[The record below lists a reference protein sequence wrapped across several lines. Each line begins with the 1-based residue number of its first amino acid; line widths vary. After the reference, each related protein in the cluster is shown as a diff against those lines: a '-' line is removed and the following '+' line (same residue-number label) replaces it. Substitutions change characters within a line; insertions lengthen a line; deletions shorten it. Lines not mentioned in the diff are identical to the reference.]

1 MQMAS
6 HPKPSAKS
14 VAPPLD
20 GCRRAA
26 AIGNP
31 MASGR
36 SATSFWRQL
45 GIRATSA
52 RRWSWMSAGLFGQIL
67 ALVA

>member
-1 MQMAS
+1 
-6 HPKPSAKS
+6 
-14 VAPPLD
+14 
-20 GCRRAA
+20 
-26 AIGNP
+26 